1 MIKKSPA
8 KHPGSKSTSRSAEPT
23 AKPAETKR
31 PARKPAAR
39 APRTVARGAPQLDV
53 SFVSIEVMHNG
64 WPSQEKRTTD
74 LSIVLQIENP
84 GAPSENRMLATARLP
99 FRARPGETIGRSQ
112 LSPTDSGSPFF
123 KGPIAVSDHVNLHV
137 RYFIER
143 SNAVGP
149 ILGAALNTVVGEV
162 TNQIPL
168 LPEPLREA
176 LHIQI
181 GKTIATEL
189 ARATV
194 IIPVEPSMAGKHPLT
209 VALVSP
215 RTIPGF
221 FAPPGSPA
229 GYKKG
234 VVATEGELAALLHLE
249 LELRLTKT

>member
-1 MIKKSPA
+1 M
-8 KHPGSKSTSRSAEPT
+8 
-23 AKPAETKR
+23 KPPLPSVKGKR
-31 PARKPAAR
+31 AVRKPAPR
-39 APRTVARGAPQLDV
+39 APRKVARGAPQLDV
-53 SFVSIEVMHNG
+53 SFVSIEVLHNG
-64 WPSQEKRTTD
+64 WPAPDKRTTD

-84 GAPSENRMLATARLP
+84 GAPSENRVLATARLP
-99 FRARPGETIGRSQ
+99 FRAQPGDTIAKAQ
-112 LSPTDSGSPFF
+112 LSPVDSGSPFF
-123 KGPIAVSDHVNLHV
+123 KGPVAVSDHVNLHV

-162 TNQIPL
+162 TDRIPL

-194 IIPVEPSMAGKHPLT
+194 IIPVEPSMEGKHPVT
-209 VALVSP
+209 VALISP

-221 FAPPGSPA
+221 YAPPGSPV

-234 VVATEGELAALLHLE
+234 IVATEGDLAALLHLE
-249 LELRLTKT
+249 LDLKLT